1 MEKKSLVSFC
11 GLYCGACPSY
21 KKGKCPGCA
30 ENEKASWCKIR
41 RCCLDKKISSC
52 AQCQEYEQVTECKK
66 FNNFVSRLFA
76 LVFRSDRAAG
86 IKMLREEGPEA
97 FVAFMSDKNWVAIK
111 KGSR

>member
-86 IKMLREEGPEA
+86 IKMLKEEGPGA